1 MTDFQTSLIA
11 AAGVFVAGVFVYN
24 KWQEHKAKKSV
35 ERAFASEHD
44 DVLMRTEE
52 PGFDAG
58 AVEHAPTHG
67 TEHAPAHGLADGL
80 AHGAHPVRAEPSFTL
95 GDVPVVDGG
104 SGAYG
109 KPPHEDAVAPGVVA
123 DDVQPPRFSIDEP
136 AATTPAPVAE
146 PAAAATPE
154 FTIDPLPEAPPAAEA
169 GPDAASDAVPA
180 AAAPVAASATAAPAA
195 AASSAAVP
203 APAPAVAP
211 VAPDPAAEA
220 AALRAEQATALVD
233 PLIDCLL
240 PLEMEIAQRGEKLL
254 PALQKLRLVGNKP
267 VHYIG
272 LAVSGDWEPVR
283 HGVVY
288 TKVQGGVQLAS
299 RTTALNELE
308 YSELVTR
315 LRGVADEIGAE
326 PQIPDMIEVMAEA
339 RNLHRFVAA
348 HDAQLGVN
356 LAANGAPWDVTTLV
370 GALEKQGFDLRPDG
384 RFVKGDGDGGQ
395 LFTLSTNVTPAEETT
410 ARLTLLLDVP
420 CVAPA
425 RDGFGA
431 MIACAK
437 SLVQRLDAIIV
448 DDYNQPLSDAS
459 IAEIAGQVK
468 AFYADMEAADI
479 PAGSTR
485 ALRLFN

>member
-35 ERAFASEHD
+35 ERAFSSEHD

-52 PGFDAG
+52 PAFDAG
-58 AVEHAPTHG
+58 AVEPAPGHAPVHG
-67 TEHAPAHGLADGL
+67 PVTGPAHGP
-80 AHGAHPVRAEPSFTL
+80 AHGATGRAEPSFTL
-95 GDVPVVDGG
+95 GDVPIVDGG

-109 KPPHEDAVAPGVVA
+109 KPPHEDIVAPSLVA
-123 DDVQPPRFSIDEP
+123 DDVQHPEFTVDAPASATPPP
-136 AATTPAPVAE
+136 ATPAH
-146 PAAAATPE
+146 AAATPA
-154 FTIDPLPEAPPAAEA
+154 FTIDPLAVAPADA
-169 GPDAASDAVPA
+169 GPVGAAAAGAAAAASPVAATPA
-180 AAAPVAASATAAPAA
+180 AAAPAA
-195 AASSAAVP
+195 ALASESD
-203 APAPAVAP
+203 AP
-211 VAPDPAAEA
+211 VPVVDA
-220 AALRAEQATALVD
+220 AALRAEQATSLVD

-272 LAVSGDWEPVR
+272 LAVSGDWEPIR
-283 HGVVY
+283 HGIVY

-326 PQIPDMIEVMAEA
+326 PQIPDMIEVMAEGK
-339 RNLHRFVAA
+339 NLHRFVAA

-384 RFVKGDGDGGQ
+384 RFVMGDGEGGQ
-395 LFTLSTNVTPAEETT
+395 LFTLSTNVSPAEETT

-425 RDGFGA
+425 RDGFGT
-431 MIACAK
+431 MIACAR

-468 AFYADMEAADI
+468 EFYADMEASDI